1 MQLPSGR
8 FMDISKL
15 STLTEPLQLFGKKIV
30 DDRGA
35 VSFVNDLNLKL
46 FTRQYLVENH
56 KVGFVRA
63 WHGHKN
69 ETKIVQALSG
79 VALVCC
85 VKITNWE
92 NPSKDLEI
100 SRFTVSSE
108 NPSIL
113 IIPAGFANGFMNL
126 TQETKLLFTS
136 DKSLEESLSD
146 DYRFESRYW
155 DPWFIVER

>member
-1 MQLPSGR
+1 
-8 FMDISKL
+8 MDISNL
-15 STLTEPLQLFGKKIV
+15 MNLPEPTQVFGKKIV
-30 DDRGA
+30 DDRGS
-35 VSFVNDLNLKL
+35 VSFVNELDLSI
-46 FTRQYLVENH
+46 FRRQYMVQNH

-69 ETKIVQALSG
+69 ETKVVHAVSG
-79 VALVCC
+79 AALVCC

-100 SRFTVSSE
+100 NRFTVSSE

-126 TQETKLLFTS
+126 TQDTKLLFTS
-136 DKSLEESLSD
+136 DKTLEESLSD
-146 DYRFESRYW
+146 DYRFDSRYW
-155 DPWFIVER
+155 NPWLITER